1 MQPNLPNDPH
11 AVHAENPN
19 RQFDQEASSGRQVSL
34 LTGMLLGAVVGGLLT
49 LLSSSS
55 RQNTKQSLRG
65 AKDSVST
72 LASSIKEDPSGK
84 ASQVINQVKS
94 ASSIIQ
100 EVASDVQNVYDKV
113 NTELDTVKSDASSVK
128 ETVNEAKGDLNSIS
142 SKVVEAKDVAL
153 GKEEAPPEHQPNNT
167 HQNDSDQDDSKPND
181 SQLNK

>member
-11 AVHAENPN
+11 AVHAEHPN
-19 RQFDQEASSGRQVSL
+19 RQFDQETSSGRQVSL
-34 LTGMLLGAVVGGLLT
+34 LTGMLLGAAIGGLLT

-72 LASSIKEDPSGK
+72 LASTIKEDPSGK

-113 NTELDTVKSDASSVK
+113 NTELETVKTDASSVK
-128 ETVNEAKGDLNSIS
+128 DTVNEAKGDLNSIS
-142 SKVVEAKDVAL
+142 NKVVEAKDVAL
-153 GKEEAPPEHQPNNT
+153 GNEEAPAEHQPK
-167 HQNDSDQDDSKPND
+167 NDSSNG
-181 SQLNK
+181 SQQNK

>member
-1 MQPNLPNDPH
+1 MEPKLQHDPH
-11 AVHAENPN
+11 AAHAEHPN
-19 RQFDQEASSGRQVSL
+19 RQFDQEESSGRQINLV
-34 LTGMLLGAVVGGLLT
+34 TGMLLGALVGGLLT

-113 NTELDTVKSDASSVK
+113 NTELETVKSDASTVK
-128 ETVNEAKGDLNSIS
+128 ETVNETKGDLNAIS
-142 SKVVEAKDVAL
+142 NKVVEAKDVAL
-153 GKEEAPPEHQPNNT
+153 GKEEPPAEHDASNQ
-167 HQNDSDQDDSKPND
+167 QAND
-181 SQLNK
+181 SQSSEEKHKGEGI